1 MLNYDQPPNWVKGR
15 ADCRLDLMFEALKQ
29 IIERDIK
36 EFNDLPDVQ
45 RQNRKFEL
53 HANDE
58 GTNPILK
65 IEQVGNPSKAN
76 LHLEMSSAA
85 IRINGGGNQ
94 FYVKPVWNEDARKCS
109 LYMNGKDGPH
119 ETWQISQSALSNLF
133 FGRECGLD

>member
-36 EFNDLPDVQ
+36 EFNDLPEFSV
-45 RQNRKFEL
+45 KT
-53 HANDE
+53 ANLNC
-58 GTNPILK
+58 TPTMRAPTLLK

-85 IRINGGGNQ
+85 IRIGGGNQ
-94 FYVKPVWNEDARKCS
+94 FYDQFGTKMPESAPSTC
-109 LYMNGKDGPH
+109 GKDGPH